1 MKMEIYFDSK
11 GRVAEIAEGGSI
23 RVGDYGS
30 DEIAF
35 FMEGADP
42 ATETQEIDDH
52 DVIVNRNKAIHESTK
67 AFISFRLPDGSY
79 TAEQEI
85 SIEPSVE
92 QFPTNPKRD
101 YRKFKDGAFYEFVRF
116 AIPRGIDE
124 EGDPTPIPDVLAN
137 DGLVGCTV
145 RLLSQDGEIKSLGMI
160 TFTVEDSTVRQIEWA
175 TLSQYNYLLTLVGK
189 AGIRAVVGTYQE
201 LQNLNTN
208 ELNDGD
214 VIEVISDS
222 TQGGNLSFYRYS
234 AETGEFTLIGALGQ
248 YVTIGTTQTITADK
262 TFNGN
267 VTKSAYLGDVKLV
280 TGSTQKPTIEFTSN
294 QPGSAAHV
302 VVETV
307 SPYPADSV
315 RHIQQLQNKD
325 GIIALKSDI
334 DAAIEEIE
342 QKSDVTDIVGTH
354 ADLEDYDTSTL
365 ADNDIIKVLQD
376 ETQGNATTYYKWNSA
391 TQSFTLIGSEGPY
404 YTQIQADGRFGQLAA
419 ANIWTGQNIFRA
431 VPLIFQNT
439 YGGIE
444 VGRIEE
450 SVSDYSLDVTQSHS
464 VGYLE
469 LISKGYG
476 VRIQTGS
483 TPTSKWLFDPNG
495 DLLPESTNANK
506 NIGSSTKPIA
516 NTYQEGINFIES
528 GSQSVYRIEQSN
540 SLLEITVDGRT
551 CAIFDYNLTK
561 FPGALSPIAD
571 GSQDIGS
578 SGLRWGNLYL
588 TGKIIETA
596 NSKEIDV
603 QDLYGKVYGWQQSD
617 GTTGTH
623 ELTWRYQ
630 TVINTIY
637 DESFTLKT
645 PNQTAEKPEYR
656 LKITNANSVGTDIT
670 LTFNGVSH
678 IITNDPDAAINGS
691 QITIPGQSTFEI
703 SIQDGNMVA
712 INFEAQ

>member
-1 MKMEIYFDSK
+1 MEIYFDAQ
-11 GRVAEIAEGGSI
+11 GRVIEIADGGSI
-23 RVGDYGS
+23 RVGDYGA
-30 DEIAF
+30 DQIAF

-42 ATETQEIDDH
+42 ATETQEIDGH

-67 AFISFRLPDGSY
+67 AFISFRLPDGTY

-116 AIPRGIDE
+116 DIPRGIDG
-124 EGDPTPIPDVLAN
+124 EGNPTPIPDVLAQN
-137 DGLVGCTV
+137 GLVGCTV
-145 RLLSQDGEIKSLGMI
+145 RLLSQDDQLKSLGMI
-160 TFTVEDSTVRQIEWA
+160 TFTVEDATVKPEEWA
-175 TLSQYNYLLTLVGK
+175 TASQYNYLLTLIGK
-189 AGIRAVVGTYQE
+189 AGIRTVVGTYQE

-222 TQGGNLSFYRYS
+222 TQGGNLSFYGYS

-248 YVTIGTTQTITADK
+248 YVTTNTAQTITADK
-262 TFNGN
+262 TLTGN
-267 VTKSAYLGDVKLV
+267 LTKSTYLGDIKFA
-280 TGSTQKPTIEFTSN
+280 TGSTQKPILEFTSN
-294 QPGSAAHV
+294 QPGTAANV

-365 ADNDIIKVLQD
+365 ANNDIIKVLQD

-391 TQSFTLIGSEGPY
+391 TNSFTLIGSEGPY
-404 YTQIQADGRFGQLAA
+404 YTQTQADGRFGQLAA
-419 ANIWTGQNIFRA
+419 TNIWTGQNVYRA
-431 VPLIFQNT
+431 VPLVFQNT

-450 SVSDYSLDVTQSHS
+450 SVDDYSLDVTQSHS
-464 VGYLE
+464 VGALE

-483 TPTSKWLFDPNG
+483 TPTGKWTFDPNG
-495 DLLPESTNANK
+495 DLLPEGTNTGK
-506 NIGSSTKPIA
+506 NIGSSIVPIA
-516 NTYQEGINFIES
+516 DTYQEAINFIES

-551 CAIFDYNLTK
+551 CAIFDYNETK
-561 FPGALSPIAD
+561 LPGTLNPITNGGQD
-571 GSQDIGS
+571 LGSNGS
-578 SGLRWGNLYL
+578 KWRNLYVNGI
-588 TGKIIETA
+588 TGA
-596 NSKEIDV
+596 S
-603 QDLYGKVYGWQQSD
+603 
-617 GTTGTH
+617 GTTVPTDA
-623 ELTWRYQ
+623 
-630 TVINTIY
+630 VINKTLGGY
-637 DESFTLKT
+637 DTSSVSIIDYNTQRIMSIATATTFTLLGAPT
-645 PNQTAEKPEYR
+645 GNFHPEYR
-656 LKITNANSVGTDIT
+656 LKLTNSSSTAVAA
-670 LTFNGVSH
+670 TFTGVSH
-678 IITNDPDAAINGS
+678 IITNDSNATVSGNVLTLSAN
-691 QITIPGQSTFEI
+691 STYEI
-703 SIQDGNMVA
+703 SIQDGDMVA
-712 INFEAQ
+712 INFEA